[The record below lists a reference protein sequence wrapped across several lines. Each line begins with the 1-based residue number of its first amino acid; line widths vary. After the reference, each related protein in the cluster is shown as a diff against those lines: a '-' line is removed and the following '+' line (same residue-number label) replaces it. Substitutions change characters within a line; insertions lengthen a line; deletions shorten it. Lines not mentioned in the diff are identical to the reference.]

1 MNVLYSKLPMKI
13 SVCGK
18 KYKIA
23 TDFRD
28 WIRFADAAEATEL
41 TDDDRIEIFMSFF
54 IEERPLNK
62 AAALRALA
70 DFYGCKDMPR
80 AGKGIG
86 KGKNK
91 KVFSYMYDAGYV
103 LAAFRQAY
111 SIDLRSIR
119 YMHWYEFRWLFEALP
134 DNIPLKERI
143 NYRSINV
150 SDIKDNKERSR
161 IRKIQRATAL
171 PNNIG
176 DMDIGSIFGGV
187 M

>member
-1 MNVLYSKLPMKI
+1 
-13 SVCGK
+13 
-18 KYKIA
+18 
-23 TDFRD
+23 
-28 WIRFADAAEATEL
+28 
-41 TDDDRIEIFMSFF
+41 
-54 IEERPLNK
+54 
-62 AAALRALA
+62 
-70 DFYGCKDMPR
+70 
-80 AGKGIG
+80 
-86 KGKNK
+86 
-91 KVFSYMYDAGYV
+91 MYDAGYV

-111 SIDLRSIR
+111 NIDLRNIR